1 MGGSDGFSIGFS
13 GTLLLLLLLLL
24 LQDTN
29 SDALSLGGT
38 VAVKRGRGKNDLAKE
53 GLGNK

>member
-1 MGGSDGFSIGFS
+1 MGGSDGFSVGFS
-13 GTLLLLLLLLL
+13 GTLLLLLLL